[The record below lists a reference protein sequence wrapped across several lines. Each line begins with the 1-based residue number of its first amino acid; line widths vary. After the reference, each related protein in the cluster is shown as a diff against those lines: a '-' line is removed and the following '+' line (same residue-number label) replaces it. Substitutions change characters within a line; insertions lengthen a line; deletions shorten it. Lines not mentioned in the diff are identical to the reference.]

1 MSGGLTSCDDAATR
15 GGGVQCGGGTA
26 RCGGGTATQRGFSLI
41 AAVFL
46 IVVLAALATFAV
58 RIAVTQQETQNL
70 SLLEIQAQAAAQSGV
85 EYGANRALKYGKC
98 QSSVSLTPA
107 GSGLKGFAV
116 VVQCTPTSH
125 IPGKTSYA
133 LTSTA
138 TRGVYG
144 RADFVARQ
152 VSRTVTTP

>member
-1 MSGGLTSCDDAATR
+1 MSGGAP
-15 GGGVQCGGGTA
+15 
-26 RCGGGTATQRGFSLI
+26 TQRGFSLI

-70 SLLEIQAQAAAQSGV
+70 SLLEIQAQAAAQSGI
-85 EYGANRALKYGKC
+85 EYGANRALRYGKC

-116 VVQCTPTSH
+116 VVQCTPTFH

-133 LTSTA
+133 LISTA

-152 VSRTVTTP
+152 LSRTATTP